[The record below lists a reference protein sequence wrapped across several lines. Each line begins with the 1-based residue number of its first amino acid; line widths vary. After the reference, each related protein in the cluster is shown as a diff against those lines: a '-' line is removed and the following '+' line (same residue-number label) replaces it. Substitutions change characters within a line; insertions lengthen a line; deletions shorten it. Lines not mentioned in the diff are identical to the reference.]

1 MSHEKVGC
9 VSFCKTRNDFHSLT
23 SYASSYSCDLF
34 SLTKVTQ
41 ETLSHLFSLW
51 RIFVSLSTVAL
62 SHKFYFDWQICQPI
76 FLRFWHSLE
85 IWSRLKLH
93 TLFCP
98 STLESPIWRWW
109 NTGDVDIVRGRGS
122 LSVPFEWL
130 VAQLDFP
137 TTRTLCRQSSDFV
150 QMWEIILATLTLHL
164 DTTNCGDTQESI
176 G

>member
-1 MSHEKVGC
+1 MQAATVVICLVWRKSHKKLSVIC
-9 VSFCKTRNDFHSLT
+9 FHFGEFLSLFRQ
-23 SYASSYSCDLF
+23 L
-34 SLTKVTQ
+34 
-41 ETLSHLFSLW
+41 
-51 RIFVSLSTVAL
+51 L
-62 SHKFYFDWQICQPI
+62 SHKFYSDWQICQPI

-109 NTGDVDIVRGRGS
+109 HTGDVDIVRGRGS